1 MEPRA
6 ARARCLG
13 DPRASTQHP
22 ALKPTDLVGA
32 LVLSSGAMTNR
43 VDNIEA
49 AGLVECQVVDE
60 ALLAH
65 LANEE
70 RLLSG
75 LSAGER
81 KQLTD
86 LLTSCSCPGHSLG
99 CVQLAPARVTS
110 ESPPRRRRARRPRR
124 R

>member
-1 MEPRA
+1 MTNWVDNLEA
-6 ARARCLG
+6 AR
-13 DPRASTQHP
+13 
-22 ALKPTDLVGA
+22 
-32 LVLSSGAMTNR
+32 
-43 VDNIEA
+43 
-49 AGLVECQVVDE
+49 LVECQVVDE

-86 LLTSCSCPGHSLG
+86 LLPSCSCPSHSLG
-99 CVQLAPARVTS
+99 CVQLAPAPVTS
-110 ESPPRRRRARRPRR
+110 ESPPRRRGREDHAAAQWAGAHNGFLNQPLPRRPAS
-124 R
+124 